1 MAQSRKSTG
10 KLSRNCKNTLE
21 TMGNSLKQKRSTR
34 WNLIWRSEHFRE
46 GGGRRGSDA
55 PEFYGCCL
63 DSAILEQFIAMGA
76 PRRTHQVIGP
86 AASASCSGASSP
98 CARRTEGKE
107 QPETW
112 RSRRRGTT
120 EKCSET
126 CVWRTS
132 AREGFP
138 AGSVFDPTLIPNNG
152 ICEGDA
158 GEFDSTSGGEETR
171 GRQSAAKGNTS
182 MTKTRSRSPRGE
194 L

>member
-1 MAQSRKSTG
+1 MH
-10 KLSRNCKNTLE
+10 LS
-21 TMGNSLKQKRSTR
+21 
-34 WNLIWRSEHFRE
+34 F
-46 GGGRRGSDA
+46 
-55 PEFYGCCL
+55 
-63 DSAILEQFIAMGA
+63 MGA
-76 PRRTHQVIGP
+76 ASIPPSWNSSSRWEHQGELTKSLDLQHQP
-86 AASASCSGASSP
+86 AAAAPVHHVHGG
-98 CARRTEGKE
+98 TEGKE